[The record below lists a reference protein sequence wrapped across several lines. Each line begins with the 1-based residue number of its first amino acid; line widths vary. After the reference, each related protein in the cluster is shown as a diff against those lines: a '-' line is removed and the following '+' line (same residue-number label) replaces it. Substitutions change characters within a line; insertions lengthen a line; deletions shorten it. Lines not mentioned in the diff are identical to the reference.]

1 MKTFYEL
8 VHLLDDF
15 FGIKQLINFLNK
27 SDSTIRRI
35 INTNKL
41 IAYKTSN
48 IYYFKKED
56 LIQFLITEAI

>member
-1 MKTFYEL
+1 MNTLFDL

-15 FGIKQLINFLNK
+15 FGIKQLTEFLKK

-35 INTNKL
+35 INSNKL
-41 IAYKTSN
+41 TAYKTSN

>member
-1 MKTFYEL
+1 MKTLYEL

-56 LIQFLITEAI
+56 LIQFLIAEAI